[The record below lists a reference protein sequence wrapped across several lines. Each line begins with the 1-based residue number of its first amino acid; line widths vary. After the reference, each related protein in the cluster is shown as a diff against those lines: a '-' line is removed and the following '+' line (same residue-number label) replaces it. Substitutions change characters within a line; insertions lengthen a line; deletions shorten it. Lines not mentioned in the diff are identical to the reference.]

1 MKETLCTVA
10 GIIGGYI
17 IGLLGGWDV
26 ALRTLAIFMAIDYL
40 TGCIVAGVFK
50 KSRKTKNGNLSSGA
64 GFMGLCRKGTVLLV
78 VLVAARL
85 DELTGSNM
93 IRSAVIIGYTANEA
107 ISILENAG
115 MMGLPIPDTLRKAID
130 LLTKKGE

>member
-17 IGLLGGWDV
+17 IGLLGGLDV

-64 GFMGLCRKGTVLLV
+64 GFMGRITRDGNNLIHQR
-78 VLVAARL
+78 R
-85 DELTGSNM
+85 ELG
-93 IRSAVIIGYTANEA
+93 AWV
-107 ISILENAG
+107 
-115 MMGLPIPDTLRKAID
+115 
-130 LLTKKGE
+130 TKNTITP